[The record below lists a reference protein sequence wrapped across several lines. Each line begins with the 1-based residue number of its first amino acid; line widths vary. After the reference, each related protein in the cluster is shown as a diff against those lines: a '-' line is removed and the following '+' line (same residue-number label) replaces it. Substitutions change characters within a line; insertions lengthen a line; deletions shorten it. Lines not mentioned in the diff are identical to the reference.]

1 MPGRG
6 YVSGL
11 RGVAVWSGA
20 NVLRSTSR
28 RSEPFVPTRTAQEI
42 IDAARAR
49 FDDGEHRA
57 AWDSL
62 LVWARREPGE
72 RAYRDALSEF
82 YRRAG
87 NPDQAARWGAHDLAR
102 LDDRER
108 RALRR
113 SLLQFD
119 TEKQVRAYLVLPAG
133 LPSEVT
139 EHLGSRRHQSL
150 VKWGQMASDWER
162 AAIVASAVGG
172 VGVLLGLVVIVV
184 MAFIGDPEA
193 QSATQALS
201 TLALAAA
208 VVIGVLWAV
217 ASGLRGWSMRSCL
230 FAALVIGAGLLL
242 ARADMTS
249 PLPFG

>member
-1 MPGRG
+1 M
-6 YVSGL
+6 
-11 RGVAVWSGA
+11 
-20 NVLRSTSR
+20 
-28 RSEPFVPTRTAQEI
+28 PTRTAQEI
-42 IDAARAR
+42 VDAARAR

-72 RAYRDALSEF
+72 RAYREALCEF

-87 NPDQAARWGAHDLAR
+87 NPDQAGRWGAHDLAR

-113 SLLQFD
+113 SLLQFE
-119 TEKQVRAYLVLPAG
+119 TEEQVRAYLVLPGG
-133 LPSEVT
+133 LPPKVT
-139 EHLGSRRHQSL
+139 QHLGSRRHQRL
-150 VKWGQMASDWER
+150 VRWGQMASDWER
-162 AAIVASAVGG
+162 AAIVASAVSG
-172 VGVLLGLVVIVV
+172 VGVLLGLVMIAV
-184 MAFIGDPEA
+184 MAFVGDPEA

-201 TLALAAA
+201 TLALMAG
-208 VVIGVLWAV
+208 VLVGVLWAV
-217 ASGLRGWSMRSCL
+217 ASGLRGWSLRSCL
-230 FAALVIGAGLLL
+230 FVALVIGAGLLL

>member
-1 MPGRG
+1 
-6 YVSGL
+6 
-11 RGVAVWSGA
+11 
-20 NVLRSTSR
+20 
-28 RSEPFVPTRTAQEI
+28 
-42 IDAARAR
+42 
-49 FDDGEHRA
+49 
-57 AWDSL
+57 
-62 LVWARREPGE
+62 
-72 RAYRDALSEF
+72 
-82 YRRAG
+82 
-87 NPDQAARWGAHDLAR
+87 
-102 LDDRER
+102 
-108 RALRR
+108 
-113 SLLQFD
+113 
-119 TEKQVRAYLVLPAG
+119 
-133 LPSEVT
+133 
-139 EHLGSRRHQSL
+139 
-150 VKWGQMASDWER
+150 MASDWER